1 MGRRPRALPID
12 SLIRAW
18 LVRAWVLLNNE
29 TKTQSKSLAAPA
41 GGERSG
47 CSIARSHSPC
57 TWQRSP
63 GAGLRNGEA
72 CALDWR
78 DVRLASGSL
87 LVRAAK
93 TEAGRREVDL
103 PLALREELTGLK
115 QAAERSGPGQ
125 PVFVNWDG
133 KRQTVSNLERRLK
146 TAIRRASKR
155 LAELGIDP
163 IPEATTPHSLR
174 RLYASLRSA
183 LRDDPVYI
191 AEQGGWTDPAFALRV
206 YARAVRRRDRLTG
219 AALREFDKALE
230 WAEMGRIESADI
242 DARPEPSVTQTPET
256 AR

>member
-1 MGRRPRALPID
+1 LRAHTLHVPGNA
-12 SLIRAW
+12 R
-18 LVRAWVLLNNE
+18 LL
-29 TKTQSKSLAAPA
+29 
-41 GGERSG
+41 
-47 CSIARSHSPC
+47 
-57 TWQRSP
+57 
-63 GAGLRNGEA
+63 AGLRNGEA

-146 TAIRRASKR
+146 TAIRRANKR

-183 LRDDPVYI
+183 SSGRPGLHRGAGRLDGSGVRAASLR
-191 AEQGGWTDPAFALRV
+191 AGGEAP
-206 YARAVRRRDRLTG
+206 
-219 AALREFDKALE
+219 
-230 WAEMGRIESADI
+230 
-242 DARPEPSVTQTPET
+242 
-256 AR
+256 